1 MINEHKPIDDGDDT
15 DRREWKNQLVMQNSW
30 ICTKRFEETC
40 TIYSKREPVEIFI
53 GSDAEDVI
61 DTIFNTILQRF
72 QHAQET
78 SNDKGREFIPE
89 NVELLYYHFQKID
102 IRRAESY
109 IMSPD
114 WITSKKAT
122 INPANEKDIKR
133 FQWSITSWLSYNKIK
148 EKELK
153 KILKFKRVDTDFS
166 SYQREWEEFEQN
178 NSSIVLNILF
188 VSYNSEAWIHLN
200 RIIISVK
207 IK

>member
-1 MINEHKPIDDGDDT
+1 
-15 DRREWKNQLVMQNSW
+15 MQNSW

-114 WITSKKAT
+114 WIVKKKAT
-122 INPANEKDIKR
+122 RNPKNEKD
-133 FQWSITSWLSYNKIK
+133 NK
-148 EKELK
+148 
-153 KILKFKRVDTDFS
+153 
-166 SYQREWEEFEQN
+166 
-178 NSSIVLNILF
+178 
-188 VSYNSEAWIHLN
+188 
-200 RIIISVK
+200 
-207 IK
+207 